1 MVDLYLGQA
10 QDVLLGQDF
19 LTWLWCMS
27 ERTGGAFRT
36 AKGES
41 FQCVLEQRVVVQ
53 GGQGDSLE
61 TATVT
66 GAMSELKEARLGL
79 ATGKKVTRAL
89 IRLAVDEEE
98 WSVTL
103 KAEDFALNS
112 LKTPKIEAGREEG
125 DDPDATYLEKFYL
138 LERAMEFLDSLYLQ
152 FLQARMAADW
162 PETVKTVRQW
172 IASSGAN
179 QSA

>member
-27 ERTGGAFRT
+27 ERTNGEFRT
-36 AKGES
+36 RQGEV

-53 GGQGDSLE
+53 GGAGDTLE
-61 TATVT
+61 TASVS

-89 IRLAVDEEE
+89 IRLSRDDED
-98 WSVTL
+98 WQLTL
-103 KAEDFALNS
+103 KADDFSLNS
-112 LKTPKIEAGREEG
+112 LKTPKVEAGKEEG
-125 DDPDATYLEKFYL
+125 DDPDARYLEKFYL
-138 LERAMEFLDSLYLQ
+138 FEQAMELVDSLYAQ
-152 FLQARMAADW
+152 FLEARLASDW
-162 PETVKTVRQW
+162 KETEKTVHEW
-172 IASSGAN
+172 ITAGSGE
-179 QSA
+179 